1 MRAVMRTLGIAGVLL
16 LFGIAA
22 SAQLTKG
29 IRGKVLDRDGNP
41 VAGLAVRI
49 VDEANASNH
58 YEVTTDKGGNY
69 IQAGLP
75 YSDKG
80 YRVTVKVGDL
90 PEVSKVDKPKLM
102 DVIEINFDM
111 RKDLVVQEVKASPAA
126 EAKTLYEMGDYEGAL
141 AKANEAIAQNDNLK
155 AALFFKAACYE
166 KMGDN
171 EGALKAF
178 EAYNAQFPDE
188 VPVLGMLAKL
198 YALTGNAQKA
208 DFYKKKFK
216 EKGGQVS
223 GETYNAGVQAL
234 NSGDAKKAA
243 ALFAQAATE
252 DPHDA
257 DAHREWSIALAQ
269 LGDYKGA
276 IEQLK
281 IYLKMKPDAADAQ
294 QWKDAIVALEP
305 LAKQQK

>member
-1 MRAVMRTLGIAGVLL
+1 
-16 LFGIAA
+16 
-22 SAQLTKG
+22 
-29 IRGKVLDRDGNP
+29 
-41 VAGLAVRI
+41 
-49 VDEANASNH
+49 
-58 YEVTTDKGGNY
+58 
-69 IQAGLP
+69 
-75 YSDKG
+75 
-80 YRVTVKVGDL
+80 
-90 PEVSKVDKPKLM
+90 
-102 DVIEINFDM
+102 
-111 RKDLVVQEVKASPAA
+111 
-126 EAKTLYEMGDYEGAL
+126 
-141 AKANEAIAQNDNLK
+141 
-155 AALFFKAACYE
+155 
-166 KMGDN
+166 
-171 EGALKAF
+171 
-178 EAYNAQFPDE
+178 
-188 VPVLGMLAKL
+188 MLAKL

-252 DPHDA
+252 DPNDA

-281 IYLKMKPDAADAQ
+281 IYLKMKPDAVDAQ